1 MTDYPSFVQSRI
13 KWLSTDAENLHHAS
27 TGLMGEAIEL
37 TYANSRE
44 NALEEL
50 GDLCFY
56 KEHFR
61 QAWIRAR
68 NFPPLYGLAPPLYN
82 GHTHAGFST
91 ILLLRDCGS
100 LLDLTKKAWI
110 YNKPLK
116 GLQEDLEEKI
126 DHIEE
131 SLNANAAL
139 LGVTTSQLQ
148 VWNQQ
153 KLQKRYPLGY
163 SDLAAQE
170 RADKK

>member
-1 MTDYPSFVQSRI
+1 MSYSAFVQSRI
-13 KWLSTDAENLHHAS
+13 KWLSTDAENLHHAA
-27 TGLMGEAIEL
+27 TGLMGEAVEL
-37 TYANSRE
+37 TYATSRE
-44 NALEEL
+44 NTLEEL

-61 QAWIRAR
+61 QAWTRAR
-68 NFPPLYGLAPPLYN
+68 NLPPLFGLAPPLHN

-91 ILLLRDCGS
+91 ILLLRDCGD

-110 YNKPLK
+110 YNTPLETI
-116 GLQEDLEEKI
+116 GNEIEEKL
-126 DHIEE
+126 DYIEMT
-131 SLNANAAL
+131 LGANAAL
-139 LGVTTSQLQ
+139 LGVTTSQLR

-163 SDLAAQE
+163 SDTAAQE